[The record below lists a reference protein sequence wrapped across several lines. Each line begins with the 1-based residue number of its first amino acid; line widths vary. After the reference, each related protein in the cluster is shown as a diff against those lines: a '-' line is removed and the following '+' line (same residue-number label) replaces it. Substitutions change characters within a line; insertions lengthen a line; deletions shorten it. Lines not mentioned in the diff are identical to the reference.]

1 MVDSG
6 RQLEIP
12 PRGKRGSG
20 AAATWFFRLLRPLMG
35 MQISRYRRTAGAEP
49 PRMGGFPVVL
59 LTTRGARTGRE
70 ITQMLGGFPDGDGK
84 WLIVASKGGA
94 ATHPHWYINLARHP
108 DAVWLEVGNRKMKVR
123 PQLLKGAEREDALA
137 RIAAASPRY
146 GEYQKKTDREIP
158 IVRLEQSA
166 E

>member
-1 MVDSG
+1 MADSTQ
-6 RQLEIP
+6 QLEIP
-12 PRGKRGSG
+12 PRGKKGSG
-20 AAATWFFRLLRPLMG
+20 AAANRFFRLLRPLMG
-35 MQISRYRRTAGAEP
+35 MQISRYRKTAGAEP
-49 PRMGGFPVVL
+49 PRMFGFPVVL

-70 ITQMLGGFPDGDGK
+70 ITHMLGGFPDGDRR

-94 ATHPHWYINLARHP
+94 PTHPHWYINLARHP
-108 DAVWLEVGNRKMKVR
+108 DAVWLEVGNRRMKVR
-123 PQLLKGAEREDALA
+123 PELLKGAEREDALA

-158 IVRLEQSA
+158 IVRLEQLA